1 MARTSLIDRA
11 ELRQEAFA
19 AMTAFFG
26 AVSLICAAAQ
36 SWHVPGAWSGATA
49 LLLGAVAQ
57 LVSTTTAQRWVTVF
71 GWGAAMVG
79 TMLNVAHGG
88 FA

>member
-1 MARTSLIDRA
+1 MARTSLVHRTD
-11 ELRQEAFA
+11 LRQEAFA

-26 AVSLICAAAQ
+26 AVSLACAAAP
-36 SWHVPGAWSGATA
+36 SWHVLGAWAGATA

-88 FA
+88 FG